1 MAVETGAGR
10 ANGLIEALL
19 RPETYPDPT
28 SSVELRETHI
38 SWVFLTDHFAY
49 KLKKPVRFEFVD
61 FSTPEARYRAC
72 QDELRL
78 NRRWT
83 RGVYLDVVPVLRSTD
98 GDIYVGTGP
107 GRPIDWMV
115 HMRRLPDSLRLDQR
129 ILQGT
134 LTDAERD
141 RLVRTLATLYRDL
154 PPLAVEAD
162 EYRRRVE
169 AHVRGNWE
177 ELRHAVGDLSE
188 LAVRRSQ
195 SQQWRWVRLFGTTLA
210 DRARDGRI
218 VDGHGDLRPD
228 HIYLE
233 EPLAIVDCV
242 EFRDDFRRIDALDDL
257 VFLVMECRV
266 LEEQRLGKQLIDA
279 YRRTAED
286 HFDRRLYW
294 FYLAYRAS
302 VRAKVLWLK
311 ARQKH
316 GILDRPTLQRAA
328 TYLALAD
335 EAAEN
340 LFPPLLIVL
349 RGVSGSGKST
359 LGKALAEELAL
370 QRVST
375 DEVRQA
381 MFGASAHVHAWQAGR
396 YQPEYRQQVYDMLFS
411 RAEELLSDHLSVL
424 VDGTFLEEALCER
437 AEQLARQH
445 GAEVLFVECQC
456 DLETLRE
463 RLKARTPGQDAGSEA
478 DWQIARR
485 QLELLQP
492 ISSLPQT
499 IVDTRASFPEQ
510 IESVKASLR
519 RILKPP
525 APGAP
530 SR

>member
-19 RPETYPDPT
+19 RPEAYPDPT

-61 FSTPEARYRAC
+61 FSTPETRYRAC

-83 RGVYLDVVPVLRSTD
+83 RGVYLDVVPIFGSPG
-98 GDIYVGTGP
+98 GDVYVGTGS

-129 ILQGT
+129 ILQRT

-141 RLVRTLATLYRDL
+141 RLVRTLAELYRDL

-195 SQQWRWVRLFGTTLA
+195 SQQWRWVRLFGDILA

-228 HIYLE
+228 HVYLE
-233 EPLAIVDCV
+233 DPLAIVDCV
-242 EFRDDFRRIDALDDL
+242 EFSEDLRKIDVLDDL
-257 VFLVMECRV
+257 VFLVMECQLLR
-266 LEEQRLGKQLIDA
+266 ERRLGAQLIDA
-279 YRRTAED
+279 YRRAAED
-286 HFDRRLYW
+286 PFDRQLYW
-294 FYLAYRAS
+294 FYMAYRAS
-302 VRAKVLWLK
+302 VRAKVQWLK
-311 ARQKH
+311 ARQKPAV
-316 GILDRPTLQRAA
+316 LDRPTLQQAA
-328 TYLALAD
+328 AYLAVAD

-340 LFPPLLIVL
+340 LLPPLLIML

-381 MFGASAHVHAWQAGR
+381 MFGASDHVHSWESGR
-396 YQPEYRQQVYDMLFS
+396 YQPEYRRQVYDMLFS
-411 RAEELLSDHLSVL
+411 KAEELLTDRLSVL
-424 VDGTFLEEALCER
+424 LDGTFLEASLCQR
-437 AEQLARQH
+437 AEQLAREH

-456 DLETLRE
+456 DIETLRQ
-463 RLKARTPGQDAGSEA
+463 RLKTRTPGRDAGSEA
-478 DWQIARR
+478 DWQIARH
-485 QLELLQP
+485 QLELFQQIP
-492 ISSLPQT
+492 SLPT
-499 IVDTRASFPEQ
+499 TVIDTQASFPEQ
-510 IESVKASLR
+510 LEAVKTSLR
-519 RILKPP
+519 RILAELRPRKDL
-525 APGAP
+525 
-530 SR
+530 